1 MQAAD
6 AAYVEPDSRTNEGRG
21 EIKQSSCFHWP
32 VLLYG
37 PYFKAFLFV
46 LDTPEH
52 CGKSSNGWQLT
63 SSTGSLTPRV
73 VLTQPPPLPAT
84 DHGGKPLQRSD
95 VRLDG
100 SIAPLLVMAVFTGL
114 TVKDADLPL
123 VFSGILGIYLLI
135 CAYGAIGLFMS
146 SITSYQVVAA
156 MGTLA
161 VLAALN
167 YVGEVGQDYAF
178 VRDITYW
185 LSISGRAYQFIDGL
199 ICTEDVLYFLIVI
212 VLFISLSILKLRAGR
227 SKVSRARSWGTST
240 STETATSRIW
250 WPWWCPARSICAL
263 RCGSAEWKRWRD
275 GASRSSAR
283 TPM

>member
-100 SIAPLLVMAVFTGL
+100 VSLRCWSWPYREPPGTGSLLFLAPCWEEQTKDLQFLFSVVSRCFLPADRRAAATWALAFAKAAGMCLMNGYAVF
-114 TVKDADLPL
+114 
-123 VFSGILGIYLLI
+123 
-135 CAYGAIGLFMS
+135 
-146 SITSYQVVAA
+146 
-156 MGTLA
+156 
-161 VLAALN
+161 
-167 YVGEVGQDYAF
+167 
-178 VRDITYW
+178 
-185 LSISGRAYQFIDGL
+185 
-199 ICTEDVLYFLIVI
+199 
-212 VLFISLSILKLRAGR
+212 
-227 SKVSRARSWGTST
+227 KV
-240 STETATSRIW
+240 
-250 WPWWCPARSICAL
+250 P
-263 RCGSAEWKRWRD
+263 
-275 GASRSSAR
+275 
-283 TPM
+283 

>member
-84 DHGGKPLQRSD
+84 DHGRMPLQRSD
-95 VRLDG
+95 IRLDG
-100 SIAPLLVMAVFTGL
+100 CIIVPAAGHGHTGSH
-114 TVKDADLPL
+114 P
-123 VFSGILGIYLLI
+123 
-135 CAYGAIGLFMS
+135 
-146 SITSYQVVAA
+146 
-156 MGTLA
+156 
-161 VLAALN
+161 VLAACCFSLLAGKN
-167 YVGEVGQDYAF
+167 KPK
-178 VRDITYW
+178 TY
-185 LSISGRAYQFIDGL
+185 ISFSVVS
-199 ICTEDVLYFLIVI
+199 CCFL
-212 VLFISLSILKLRAGR
+212 LANLRATAAWALAFAKAAGMCLMNGCAVF
-227 SKVSRARSWGTST
+227 KVPREVKKEPLTLFAVG
-240 STETATSRIW
+240 
-250 WPWWCPARSICAL
+250 
-263 RCGSAEWKRWRD
+263 
-275 GASRSSAR
+275 
-283 TPM
+283 

>member
-63 SSTGSLTPRV
+63 SSTGNLTPRV

-84 DHGGKPLQRSD
+84 DHGSKPLQRSD

-100 SIAPLLVMAVFTGL
+100 SIIVPAAGHGRTGSR
-114 TVKDADLPL
+114 P
-123 VFSGILGIYLLI
+123 
-135 CAYGAIGLFMS
+135 
-146 SITSYQVVAA
+146 
-156 MGTLA
+156 
-161 VLAALN
+161 VLAACCFSLLAGKN
-167 YVGEVGQDYAF
+167 KPK
-178 VRDITYW
+178 TYNFFFRWCLVVFSRQIAAQPLPGLW
-185 LSISGRAYQFIDGL
+185 LSPKQR
-199 ICTEDVLYFLIVI
+199 E
-212 VLFISLSILKLRAGR
+212 
-227 SKVSRARSWGTST
+227 
-240 STETATSRIW
+240 
-250 WPWWCPARSICAL
+250 CA
-263 RCGSAEWKRWRD
+263 
-275 GASRSSAR
+275 
-283 TPM
+283 